1 MQINEE
7 QEEIITDIAERYVNA
22 MIWNINAISV
32 RCFTISWC
40 FSIFD
45 LEKVPTGCSSNE
57 FTVYCNSEVEIL
69 CGYYFGNDDEKR
81 NEFMNEWDSFR
92 FEVISMR
99 KKWLQLKEN
108 LSQNKLKPDINATE
122 CLLKQI
128 WSANSIDE
136 YPIVISIG
144 KIAFITTDSN
154 AWPERGRSAIKRIKT
169 N

>member
-1 MQINEE
+1 
-7 QEEIITDIAERYVNA
+7 
-22 MIWNINAISV
+22 
-32 RCFTISWC
+32 
-40 FSIFD
+40 
-45 LEKVPTGCSSNE
+45 
-57 FTVYCNSEVEIL
+57 
-69 CGYYFGNDDEKR
+69 
-81 NEFMNEWDSFR
+81 MNEWDSFR
-92 FEVISMR
+92 FELISMR

-136 YPIVISIG
+136 YPTVISIG

>member
-1 MQINEE
+1 
-7 QEEIITDIAERYVNA
+7 
-22 MIWNINAISV
+22 
-32 RCFTISWC
+32 
-40 FSIFD
+40 
-45 LEKVPTGCSSNE
+45 
-57 FTVYCNSEVEIL
+57 
-69 CGYYFGNDDEKR
+69 
-81 NEFMNEWDSFR
+81 MNEWDSFR
-92 FEVISMR
+92 FELISMR

-136 YPIVISIG
+136 YSIVISIG

-154 AWPERGRSAIKRIKT
+154 AWPERGCSAIKRIKT